1 MNLDLL
7 KADLEQRVASCH
19 DVTDDNVGDM
29 LRDDSSED
37 IVGYASEFVEA
48 ILSHSMVKT

>member
-1 MNLDLL
+1 MNLDIL
-7 KADLEQRVASCH
+7 KADLERRVASCH
-19 DVTDDNVGDM
+19 DATDENVGDM
-29 LRDDSSED
+29 LCDDYLED